1 MKHYNKNLVLILILA
16 IIIMFTGCSNVRLQ
30 RYNKSDESENIIKED
45 DNEDQIY
52 IKNNDDDNTD
62 IDDDDS
68 IDIDEPTPTIIQP
81 VQNTELLIY
90 TVNIDSNLEPIT
102 ALVPADKEITPELV
116 VDAVVDALADQSLII
131 GIENVTT
138 EDDTVIVSFYSDKAP
153 LYNTGS
159 GFESAILNAFAQS
172 LTENLDN
179 IHKVIYRVEGGAY
192 SSGHIELDIDE
203 VYHED

>member
-1 MKHYNKNLVLILILA
+1 MKHKNKNLVLILILA
-16 IIIMFTGCSNVRLQ
+16 SIIMLTGCNNIRLKT
-30 RYNKSDESENIIKED
+30 YNESEEL
-45 DNEDQIY
+45 DNVT
-52 IKNNDDDNTD
+52 NVDDDKEQGD
-62 IDDDDS
+62 IESNDET
-68 IDIDEPTPTIIQP
+68 IDIVDDETLDMDEPTPTIIQP

-90 TVNIDSNLEPIT
+90 TVNIDSDLEPII
-102 ALVPADKEITPELV
+102 ALVPADKEITPEV
-116 VDAVVDALADQSLII
+116 VLDAVVDAMADQSLLI
-131 GIENVTT
+131 GIESVTV

-159 GFESAILNAFAQS
+159 GFEAAILNAIAQS

-179 IHKVIYRVEGGAY
+179 IHKVVYRVEGGPY